1 MPFALCAV
9 MPPADLAA
17 KGAGGANAPREVIG
31 PFLEAVRVGLGF
43 IGFRV

>member
-17 KGAGGANAPREVIG
+17 TGAAAANAPREIIG
-31 PFLEAVRVGLGF
+31 PLLEVPG
-43 IGFRV
+43 